1 MNRWQFST
9 RHLLVLTAIVS
20 VVLAIAVR
28 IPTFFRVVLAFTA
41 PVLIVVAILQS
52 ANFATSDRRPRVALA
67 AWCALGSFFA
77 LYSYAILWL
86 GLRSVRPVPGGA
98 IVLFCVM
105 AGCCATCIVQAW
117 RSYKLIGRST
127 AFVDS
132 SREQA
137 PASAS
142 ETPGGESH

>member
-28 IPTFFRVVLAFTA
+28 MPTFFRVVLAFTA

-127 AFVDS
+127 AVADS
-132 SREQA
+132 SRKQA